1 MSEPNTIMHVVAL
14 CPRCGKAQSII
25 KVIEPADMITA
36 GKNVESCLGAGIKVL
51 LIYGA
56 DPMPEFCRK
65 YGFGAALTPDTLS
78 SGLFEDCSPIDY

>member
-25 KVIEPADMITA
+25 KVIEPADIITA
-36 GKNVESCLGAGIKVL
+36 GKNVENCLSAGIKVL
-51 LIYGA
+51 LIYGT

-65 YGFGAALTPDTLS
+65 YSSGAALG
-78 SGLFEDCSPIDY
+78 SGALKSGFFEDCSPIDY